1 MVKHTKSKATKRHDK
16 LGKHFFNFTSQK
28 KDNIPNRQ
36 TVSKI
41 GEKEQTPNKKL
52 GKEQGSENSP

>member
-16 LGKHFFNFTSQK
+16 LGKHFFNFISQK

-36 TVSKI
+36 TVPK
-41 GEKEQTPNKKL
+41 NR
-52 GKEQGSENSP
+52 GKRTNTQ